1 MSTLNGTVQ
10 TAPNGSRG
18 FDADSVLSK
27 ETARQFF
34 GSGYVFCLRYLSRGG
49 QESTSDLTTQEASD
63 ILGAGLALMPVQHVS
78 AAGWQPTAALG
89 TQYGGTAASHAQT
102 IGFPAGVNVWCDLE
116 GVDSA
121 TTASDAIAYCNAWY
135 TAVASAGYA
144 PGLYVGANCGL
155 SGQQLYQDL
164 EFQHYW
170 KSESQVPVVATRGYQ
185 MVQSLVA
192 QPVFGI
198 GIDSDVTQADA
209 LGGRVLWLAP
219 RPLGG

>member
-18 FDADSVLSK
+18 FDADSVLSA
-27 ETARQFF
+27 ETASQFF
-34 GSGYVFCLRYLSRGG
+34 GGGYVFCLRYLSRGG

-89 TQYGGTAASHAQT
+89 TQYGAAAASHAQT
-102 IGFPAGVNVWCDLE
+102 VGFPAGVNVWCDLE
-116 GVDSA
+116 GVATGASA
-121 TTASDAIAYCNAWY
+121 SNVIAYCNAWY
-135 TAVASAGYA
+135 AAVASAGYV

-155 SGQQLYQDL
+155 DSQQLYDL
-164 EFQHYW
+164 QFQHYW
-170 KSESQVPVVATRGYQ
+170 RSESGSAPVVATRGYQ
-185 MVQSLVA
+185 MTQSFVPD
-192 QPVFGI
+192 PVFGI

-209 LGGRVLWLAP
+209 LSGRVLWLAP
-219 RPLGG
+219 GPFGG